1 MGVGRLL
8 LREEN
13 NGEKY
18 AKSGDLARNRKL
30 TED

>member
-8 LREEN
+8 LNEEN

-18 AKSGDLARNRKL
+18 AKSSHLARNRKL
-30 TED
+30 T